1 MRISI
6 FRGNPET
13 KTAPVFIHK
22 FSVGGLSQD
31 QNKGAPEP
39 KLPGILRVNLKPFGE
54 QGSPFRGCGSK
65 NSKPFSSDFAVA
77 VG

>member
-1 MRISI
+1 MRNSI

-31 QNKGAPEP
+31 QNKGAPKP
-39 KLPGILRVNLKPFGE
+39 KLPGIFRVNLKLFE
-54 QGSPFRGCGSK
+54 E
-65 NSKPFSSDFAVA
+65 
-77 VG
+77 